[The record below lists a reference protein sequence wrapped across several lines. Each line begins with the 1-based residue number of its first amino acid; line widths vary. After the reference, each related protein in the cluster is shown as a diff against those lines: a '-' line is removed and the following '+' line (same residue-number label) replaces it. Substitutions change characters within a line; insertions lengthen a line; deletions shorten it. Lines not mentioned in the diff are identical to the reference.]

1 MQGVL
6 LHHNQHFHHHRHIP
20 KPYQRQRLLLR
31 RVVGD
36 EDLYQALEASHGSEV
51 ERCQTCH
58 TSGVDE
64 GLVLQEGVAD
74 LKEGERDEREEKRG
88 EREKGR

>member
-1 MQGVL
+1 M
-6 LHHNQHFHHHRHIP
+6 HHNQHLHRHIP

-74 LKEGERDEREEKRG
+74 LKERKRDEGRCISEGGEKRG